1 MGDHALRALGQIAA
15 CAIVR
20 EPVIVAGFAHTD
32 LVGWCCDGFVCN
44 YLGVNTSNDSPAT
57 ATLQPRKLLHQRAYE
72 IDSVMEDAEHFRL
85 IGHMRDR
92 DPHGLWSIQDT
103 EPLTVHHMQVE
114 LLVRADTLTIVDV
127 SVQMHV
133 HPQVECPNILPEYQ
147 QIIGLSIV
155 RGFTHKIREM
165 FGGPKACTHIGAML
179 NAMAPV
185 AIQSL
190 WPFYRQGDGL
200 QTSDGNPQDR
210 AKPDPRHFERNRNS
224 CHVWASEGPMFSL
237 LESGGDVPI
246 PLWAQ
251 ERLAQRGVSVSIGK
265 KE

>member
-1 MGDHALRALGQIAA
+1 
-15 CAIVR
+15 
-20 EPVIVAGFAHTD
+20 
-32 LVGWCCDGFVCN
+32 
-44 YLGVNTSNDSPAT
+44 VNTSTDALT
-57 ATLQPRKLLHQRAYE
+57 ETIEQPRKLLHQRAYE

-114 LLVRADTLTIVDV
+114 LLVHADTLTIVDI

-190 WPFYRQGDGL
+190 WPFYRQGEL
-200 QTSDGNPQDR
+200 SQMQDAAADDNAQER

-224 CHVWASEGPMFSL
+224 CHVWASEGPMFAL

-251 ERLAQRGVSVSIGK
+251 QRLAERGVAVSIGK
-265 KE
+265 KQ